1 MSYAIKNEASSSWDP
16 LLICLVRFAELYSH
30 PITIDSLISGLPVK
44 TGEKGPRLFSV
55 DNSKALFSRAASRA
69 GFTSRLV
76 ERDINQ
82 LSNLLLPCILTLK
95 DHGACILEEIN
106 EETKQAKII
115 LPEVSDGEQWVS
127 VEDLEKDYLG
137 YAFLLKKQYNF
148 QSRQRQLSV
157 TKNHHWFWGTIAR
170 ARKIYM
176 SVLVASIVINLFV
189 LVTPMF
195 TMNVYD
201 RVVPNDAIETLWVL
215 VVGVMIIYIM
225 DIVLR
230 FIRSYLLE
238 VAGKKSDV
246 IMSSMLFEHVLGL
259 RMDVWPKSVGSF
271 ANNLREFDSIRNFF
285 TSATIVTIVDLPF
298 SLLFLIVIG
307 YIAGAVVFVPL
318 VIIFLLL
325 LYSYFMIDP
334 LQKSVESTYEAS
346 SNKHASLIEN
356 LYSIENIKTMGVSH
370 HAQWEWEEVTGEIAV
385 KSLVSRM
392 LTSSITTVTTLLM
405 QLSTVGILVVGIYKV
420 QDLELSLG
428 GLIAAVILASRAIAP
443 MGQVA
448 SMISNYEQ
456 TKTAY
461 MQLDAIMNKPIER
474 PPGKQYVRKKN
485 LDGDILFSKVDFNYP
500 DVEKKSLDNISLK
513 IKSGERVGIIGKMGS
528 GKSTLANLMIGLYSP
543 SSGSI
548 IIDDIDQQQ
557 IDPVDLRHNV
567 SYLSQNVS
575 LFRGTIRDNV
585 VYKDPHVD
593 DETMLAAANVGGVD
607 LFVNNLPLGFDSPV
621 GEQGS
626 GLSGGQCQSIA
637 IARSLMLHTPIV
649 ILDEPTNSLD
659 NTSEI
664 IIKQR
669 IQKYVRGKTFILITH
684 KSIMLD
690 LVDRLIVMDE
700 GRIVMDGPK
709 EKVLEALKGE

>member
-1 MSYAIKNEASSSWDP
+1 MKNESSSWDP

-30 PITIDSLISGLPVK
+30 PITLDSVISGLPIK
-44 TGEKGPRLFSV
+44 AGDKGPKLFSV
-55 DNSKALFSRAASRA
+55 DNSKALFSRAAKRA
-69 GFTSRLV
+69 GFKSRLV
-76 ERDINQ
+76 KRDLDQ

-106 EETKQAKII
+106 TESKQVKII
-115 LPEVSDGEQWVS
+115 LSEVNDSEHWVS
-127 VEDLEKDYLG
+127 IEELEKEYLG
-137 YAFLLKKQYNF
+137 YAFLLKKQYSAK
-148 QSRQRQLSV
+148 SRQRQLTV

-176 SVLVASIVINLFV
+176 SVIVASVVINLFV

-225 DIVLR
+225 DVVLR

-246 IMSSMLFEHVLGL
+246 IMSSMLFEQVMGL

-271 ANNLREFDSIRNFF
+271 ANTLREFDSIRSFL

-307 YIAGAVVFVPL
+307 YIAGAVVLVPL
-318 VIIFLLL
+318 VIILLL
-325 LYSYFMIDP
+325 LIYSYLLIAP
-334 LQKSVESTYEAS
+334 LQKSIESTYEAS
-346 SNKHASLIEN
+346 SNKHALLIES
-356 LYSIENIKTMGVSH
+356 LYSIENIKTMGVTH

-385 KSLVSRM
+385 KSLTSRM
-392 LTSSITTVTTLLM
+392 LSSSITTVTFLLM
-405 QLSTVGILVVGIYKV
+405 QLSTVGILIVGIYKV
-420 QDLELSLG
+420 QDLELTLG

-448 SMISNYEQ
+448 SLISSYEQ
-456 TKTAY
+456 TKTSY
-461 MQLDAIMNKPIER
+461 KQLDNLMNLPVER
-474 PPGKQYVRKKN
+474 PTDKQYVRKKHF
-485 LDGDILFSKVDFNYP
+485 DGDMSLSKVDFYYP
-500 DVEKKSLDNISLK
+500 DNEKKSLENISLD
-513 IKSGERVGIIGKMGS
+513 IKSGERIGIIGKMGS
-528 GKSTLANLMIGLYSP
+528 GKSTLANLLIGLYAP

-548 IIDDIDQQQ
+548 VIDNLDQQQ
-557 IDPVDLRHNV
+557 IDPVDLRHNI

-575 LFRGTIRDNV
+575 LFRGSIRDNIV
-585 VYKDPHVD
+585 FKDPHID
-593 DETMLAAANVGGVD
+593 DEMMLAAATVGGVD
-607 LFVNNLPLGFDSPV
+607 LFVNRNSLGFDTPV
-621 GEQGS
+621 GEQGA
-626 GLSGGQCQSIA
+626 GMSGGQCQSIA
-637 IARSLMLHTPIV
+637 IARALLLNTPIV

-659 NTSEI
+659 STSET

-669 IQKYVRGKTFILITH
+669 LQKYVRGKTLILITH

-700 GRIVMDGPK
+700 GRIVMDGTK
-709 EKVLEALKGE
+709 EEVLEALKGE